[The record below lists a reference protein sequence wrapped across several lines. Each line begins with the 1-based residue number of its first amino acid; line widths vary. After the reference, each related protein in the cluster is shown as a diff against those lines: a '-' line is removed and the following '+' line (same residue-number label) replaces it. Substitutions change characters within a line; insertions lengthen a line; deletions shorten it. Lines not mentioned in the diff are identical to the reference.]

1 MPCLHTMKK
10 FQIFHFLANSQFCGK
25 VRKSRVPHGLSRAL
39 TGSLR
44 LIDSVQRIIAW
55 HETAATYAVCIHH
68 VLPTLIQP
76 AAASRVGMLPTS
88 RLQQIVQGAPHSPV
102 TRTLVLNTSFAQC
115 VCKCVWCACTC
126 MCTFTF
132 VHICTI
138 STYTHTHTDRTDMQT
153 WRAIIMAEHSISG
166 THSAHTCSTETKIQT
181 QSAHLPGLH
190 SSPLDTACRFR
201 RQAMQ
206 ERIFSRI
213 CCSHFRA
220 CTCCRT
226 PT

>member
-1 MPCLHTMKK
+1 LTLFRELSYGMKPQRHMQ
-10 FQIFHFLANSQFCGK
+10 FAYVVGVGVNAN
-25 VRKSRVPHGLSRAL
+25 
-39 TGSLR
+39 TG
-44 LIDSVQRIIAW
+44 
-55 HETAATYAVCIHH
+55 IHH

-88 RLQQIVQGAPHSPV
+88 RLQQIVQGTPHSPV